1 MSPYLHLSVLI
12 ICLEHILH
20 VTIKHI
26 ILLMAI
32 KYIKT
37 AEKYMK
43 LLSLGKNIYLLKVNF
58 VIVLVWFVL
67 YCNFVLLLFPLW
79 KGLRFLIGQW
89 GETESQYVALSSL
102 EHTDVFKFTKKN
114 LPLPLKCQG

>member
-12 ICLEHILH
+12 ICLEYILH

-26 ILLMAI
+26 ILPMAI
-32 KYIKT
+32 KYIKA

-43 LLSLGKNIYLLKVNF
+43 LISLGKNIYLLKVNF
-58 VIVLVWFVL
+58 VIVIFG
-67 YCNFVLLLFPLW
+67 LW
-79 KGLRFLIGQW
+79 KGLRFLVGQW
-89 GETESQYVALSSL
+89 GETESQYVALSNL
-102 EHTDVFKFTKKN
+102 EHINVFKFTKKN